1 MEFVRKIIDAS
12 SLLKI
17 MQLPEILK
25 NRKLETI
32 VLPVDEPRKE
42 ISSKSIGSSEIS
54 EITQSLIGSIP
65 LPDVSLEEIKE
76 ERLAKY
82 EGTV

>member
-42 ISSKSIGSSEIS
+42 ISSASIGSSEIS
-54 EITQSLIGSIP
+54 EITQSLIGSSP
-65 LPDVSLEEIKE
+65 LPDVSLEDIKE

>member
-1 MEFVRKIIDAS
+1 M
-12 SLLKI
+12 
-17 MQLPEILK
+17 
-25 NRKLETI
+25 
-32 VLPVDEPRKE
+32 LPVDEPRKE
-42 ISSKSIGSSEIS
+42 ISSTSIGSSEIS

-65 LPDVSLEEIKE
+65 LPDVSLEDIKE